1 MWPARSQ
8 EVWGVSL
15 QARCLQGVTK
25 TELKALRNLDL
36 KQQLL
41 FVESYLP
48 DAYEYLTDTANSK
61 LKLPKYDD
69 NDELVS
75 WGLAP
80 QDSPQDTPQ
89 NKEEAENG

>member
-1 MWPARSQ
+1 M
-8 EVWGVSL
+8 
-15 QARCLQGVTK
+15 TK

-48 DAYEYLTDTANSK
+48 DAWEYLTDTANSK

-69 NDELVS
+69 NDEVVA
-75 WGLAP
+75 WGLTL
-80 QDSPQDTPQ
+80 QDTPQ
-89 NKEEAENG
+89 NVNKKEDD